1 MRTVL
6 VTGAGGFI
14 GRHLVR
20 RLTAD
25 QAEVHAVDS
34 SNGDISLAATWA
46 SLPQA
51 DVLIHLAAK
60 SSVPASWDHPLDFI
74 QANCLGIAH
83 ALEYCRR
90 NGSKLIFLSSYMY
103 GDAGSEA
110 IAETAPVSTKNPYGV
125 TKQFA
130 EQLCNIYSDSLG
142 VEARI
147 LRPFNV
153 YGPEQSDAFLIP
165 KIVREAKLGK
175 VHVKDLDPRRDYVY
189 VDDLVQAI
197 VSLMDYAGTHRV
209 FNIGSGRSYSVR
221 DVIDTVETLLGTPV
235 EVISDEVRRP
245 GEVMDSVADIALAR
259 RELGWSPR
267 YSLAQG
273 LSQILDCS

>member
-1 MRTVL
+1 M
-6 VTGAGGFI
+6 
-14 GRHLVR
+14 
-20 RLTAD
+20 
-25 QAEVHAVDS
+25 
-34 SNGDISLAATWA
+34 
-46 SLPQA
+46 
-51 DVLIHLAAK
+51 
-60 SSVPASWDHPLDFI
+60 PASWDQPLDFI

-90 NGSKLIFLSSYMY
+90 NASKLIFLSSYMY

-110 IAETAPVSTKNPYGV
+110 IAETAPVSTRNPYAL

-130 EQLCNIYSDSLG
+130 EQLCTIYSDSHG
-142 VEARI
+142 VETRI

-153 YGPEQSDAFLIP
+153 YGRDPSDAFLIP
-165 KIVREAKLGK
+165 KIVHEARLGK

-197 VSLMDYAGTHRV
+197 VSLMAYTGKARV

-221 DVIDTVETLLGTPV
+221 DVIDTVATLLGTPV
-235 EVISDEVRRP
+235 EVSSDNIRRP

-259 RELGWSPR
+259 RELGWVPR
-267 YSLAQG
+267 HSLAQG
-273 LSQILDCS
+273 LSLILDRS